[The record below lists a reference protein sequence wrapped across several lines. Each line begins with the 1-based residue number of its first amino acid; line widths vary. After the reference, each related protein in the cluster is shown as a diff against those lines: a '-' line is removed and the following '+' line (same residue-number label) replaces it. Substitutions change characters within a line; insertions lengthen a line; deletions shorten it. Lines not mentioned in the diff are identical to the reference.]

1 MRCTNERGVS
11 PLHRRTVDGSR
22 VKSRADGGMGRAE
35 VSAIWIPRSKTAVDY
50 IGFSISGGTSN
61 AAWKI

>member
-1 MRCTNERGVS
+1 MRCINERGVV

-22 VKSRADGGMGRAE
+22 VRFRADGGMGRAE
-35 VSAIWIPRSKTAVDY
+35 VSAIRISRSKTAIDY
-50 IGFSISGGTSN
+50 IGFSLSVGTSN